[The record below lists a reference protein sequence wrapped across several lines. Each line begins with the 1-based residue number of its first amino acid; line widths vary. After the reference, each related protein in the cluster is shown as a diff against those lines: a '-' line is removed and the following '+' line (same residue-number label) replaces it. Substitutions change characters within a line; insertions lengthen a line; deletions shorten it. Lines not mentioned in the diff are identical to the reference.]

1 MSEFVTE
8 SKLSLL
14 AIGQANKSGDQVLRL
29 GKGLH
34 LESWDKRRWQT
45 RVLKYQ
51 LIGFWM
57 LVSFIGQ
64 RGGGSKKVK

>member
-34 LESWDKRRWQT
+34 LESWDKRR
-45 RVLKYQ
+45 R
-51 LIGFWM
+51 IEEDD
-57 LVSFIGQ
+57 
-64 RGGGSKKVK
+64 